1 MKRIFAVS
9 LMVLAGAFAVA
20 HANGPASGPGQVLI
34 GVDASDWDSSIALDP
49 DNGIFPIGGA
59 GQINGEFT
67 VAERN
72 GIQIGLRAQE
82 RFVGPL
88 VAVPNQNNKVGLYEA
103 ASGGGATATWNY
115 DWHVDL
121 RHAQGVAKGTTLV
134 DYELTL
140 DTNIA
145 TDLFVGPV
153 PIDLTFG
160 GLVPGNTV
168 LYQASQNPVFGND
181 QFDPSVPGTYQ
192 FVLTLTPKTFNGP
205 PLQVTIQVNVS

>member
-1 MKRIFAVS
+1 VALV
-9 LMVLAGAFAVA
+9 GAFAVA

-34 GVDASDWDSSIALDP
+34 GVDASDWDSNIALDP
-49 DNGIFPIGGA
+49 DAGIIPVGGA
-59 GQINGEFT
+59 GQINGGFT

-72 GIQIGLRAQE
+72 GIQIGFRAQE

-88 VAVPNQNNKVGLYEA
+88 SAAPSRNNRVGIYA
-103 ASGGGATATWNY
+103 ATSGAGATATWNY

-121 RHAQGVAKGTTLV
+121 RYAQGVAKGTTLI

-145 TDLFVGPV
+145 TNLFVGPV

-160 GLVPGNTV
+160 GLVPDNTV
-168 LYQASQNPVFGND
+168 LYQGSQNPVFGND
-181 QFDPSVPGTYQ
+181 EFDPSVPGTYE